1 MDETTTTEALSPAQS
16 GTKDALTEICREG
29 ARRMLAAALEAEVE
43 GFVGRFAAV
52 VDGEGRRVVR
62 RNGYAQERQLQTG
75 LGDVEVCAPRVRD
88 DRKGSAERIRFTSAI
103 LPPYLRRTKALEEL
117 LPWLYLKGVSTGD
130 FSEALAALLGP
141 DAPGLSATQI
151 VRLKAAWEG
160 EYGIWTKRSLAHKRF
175 VYLWADGI
183 YFNARLTGERSC
195 ILVVIGA
202 TAEGEKE
209 LLAVHDGVRESEIS
223 WKEVLLDL
231 RERGISVPPEI
242 AVGDGALGFWKA
254 LRQVFPTTRE
264 QRCCVHKTANVLNKL
279 PKSVHKDAKSRLH
292 DIFLAPTHKDA
303 ERAFGVFGELFGAK
317 YPKAVGCLEKDRE
330 ELLAFYDFPLPS
342 TGRTCGPRTRSS
354 PPSRPSGCGRN
365 GRRAQGQRKRA
376 SPWSSSWPWRPSASG
391 GNSTQLSCWRTSSP
405 ASASRMA
412 SRSPPE
418 MQRAPATTFG
428 HTS

>member
-1 MDETTTTEALSPAQS
+1 MEKSTTMEARRPAPNGAQD
-16 GTKDALTEICREG
+16 GLTEICREG

-43 GFVGRFAAV
+43 DFVGQFADV
-52 VDGEGRRVVR
+52 VDADGRRVVR
-62 RNGYAQERQLQTG
+62 RNGYAQERKLQTG
-75 LGDVEVCAPRVRD
+75 LGDVEVRAPRVRD

-103 LPPYLRRTKALEEL
+103 LPPYLRRTKAIEEL
-117 LPWLYLKGVSTGD
+117 LPWLYLKGASTGD
-130 FSEALAALLGP
+130 FSEALSALLGP

-160 EYGIWTKRSLAHKRF
+160 EYESWTRRPLGHKRF

-183 YFNARLTGERSC
+183 YFNIRLTGERSC

-231 RERGISVPPEI
+231 RERGMSAPPEI

-279 PKSVHKDAKSRLH
+279 PKSVQKDAKSRLH
-292 DIFLAPTHKDA
+292 DIFLAPTRKDA
-303 ERAFGVFGELFGAK
+303 EHAFGVFGELFGAK
-317 YPKAVGCLEKDRE
+317 YPKAVECLAKDRD
-330 ELLAFYDFPLPS
+330 ELLAFYDFPAEHWTHLRTTNPIES
-342 TGRTCGPRTRSS
+342 TFATVRLRTKRTKG
-354 PPSRPSGCGRN
+354 SGS
-365 GRRAQGQRKRA
+365 AQACLAMVFKLALAAQRK
-376 SPWSSSWPWRPSASG
+376 WRKLNAA
-391 GNSTQLSCWRTSSP
+391 QLLADVITGVRFEDGIKV
-405 ASASRMA
+405 AA
-412 SRSPPE
+412 
-418 MQRAPATTFG
+418 
-428 HTS
+428 